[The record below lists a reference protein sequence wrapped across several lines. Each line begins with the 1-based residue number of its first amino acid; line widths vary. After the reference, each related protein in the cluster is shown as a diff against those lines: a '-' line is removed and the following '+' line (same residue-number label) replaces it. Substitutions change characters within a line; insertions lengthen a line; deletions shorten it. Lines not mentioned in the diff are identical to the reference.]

1 MDVKLQAPCRVELV
15 RDLVAF
21 EKLQPEWNEML
32 RRSSN
37 NSVTLTWD
45 WLWNWWAV
53 YHPGRELCVVA
64 VYDGDGLIGA
74 APMLTRQRVD
84 RAYRLVP
91 FRRSELLAS
100 GEPTADAIC
109 SDYIDWIAERG
120 REQEVVQAALGQF
133 LGPLAHEW
141 DELVLPDV
149 PADSATLGQLMRQ
162 STAAGLGHEILAR
175 SPSAF
180 IPLPDSFDEF
190 LGGLGSNL
198 RYQIRRGR
206 RDFDSAGGSYRVV
219 SDPSEL
225 RSSFQALVELHQAR
239 WTQKGQAGAFASAKR
254 REFHD
259 RILPV
264 ALANGWLRLG
274 LLSLNGEPIGG
285 IYNFRYAGRNFFY
298 QSGIRTQSNSHI
310 RPGVLMH
317 SYEIEAAITAGDS
330 EYDFLKRGAS
340 EYKDHWTRV
349 SRDLVCVR
357 VFRQGLRQHALN
369 AGRWAH
375 RNLGTAK
382 RSLTGRTSSS

>member
-1 MDVKLQAPCRVELV
+1 MKLQAPCRVELV
-15 RDLVAF
+15 RDLLGF
-21 EKLQPEWNEML
+21 EKLQPAWNEML
-32 RRSSN
+32 RRSPN

-45 WLWNWWAV
+45 WLSNWWAV

-64 VYDGDGLIGA
+64 VYDGDRLIGA
-74 APMLTRQRVD
+74 APMLTRRRVQ
-84 RAYRLVP
+84 RAYGLVP
-91 FRRSELLAS
+91 FRRGELLAS
-100 GEPTADAIC
+100 GEPPADAIC
-109 SDYIDWIAERG
+109 SDYIDWIAENG
-120 REQEVVQAALGQF
+120 REQEVVQAALSQF

-149 PADSATLGQLMRQ
+149 PADSATLRHLI
-162 STAAGLGHEILAR
+162 SESSAAGLGHEILAR
-175 SPSAF
+175 SPSPF

-206 RDFDSAGGSYRVV
+206 RDFDSAGGSYRLV

-225 RSSFQALVELHQAR
+225 PASFQALVELHQAR
-239 WTQKGQAGAFASAKR
+239 WMEKGQPGAFASAKR

-259 RILPV
+259 RILPI

-298 QSGIRTQSNSHI
+298 QSGIRTHSKSHI

-317 SYEIEAAITAGDS
+317 SYEIEAAIAAGDS

-340 EYKDHWTRV
+340 EYKDQWTRV
-349 SRDLVCVR
+349 SRELVCVR
-357 VFRQGLRQHALN
+357 IFRPGIRQHALN

-375 RNLGTAK
+375 RNLRAAK
-382 RSLTGRTSSS
+382 RGLTERASS

>member
-1 MDVKLQAPCRVELV
+1 MKLQAPCRVELV
-15 RDLVAF
+15 RDLPAF
-21 EKLQPEWNEML
+21 EKLQPEWNELL
-32 RRSSN
+32 RRSPN
-37 NSVTLTWD
+37 NSVTLTWE

-53 YHPGRELCVVA
+53 YHHGRELCVVA
-64 VYDGDGLIGA
+64 VYDGDRLIGA
-74 APMLTRQRVD
+74 APMLTRRRVH

-91 FRRSELLAS
+91 FRRAELLAS

-109 SDYIDWIAERG
+109 SDYIDWIAESG

-149 PADSATLGQLMRQ
+149 PADSATLRHLI
-162 STAAGLGHEILAR
+162 SESAIAGLGHEILAR
-175 SPSAF
+175 SPSPF

-206 RDFDSAGGSYRVV
+206 RDFDSAGGSYRLV
-219 SDPSEL
+219 SDPAEL
-225 RSSFQALVELHQAR
+225 RSSFHALVELHQAR
-239 WTQKGQAGAFASAKR
+239 WTEKGQAGAFASAKR

-259 RILPV
+259 RILPI

-274 LLSLNGEPIGG
+274 LLSLHGEPIGG
-285 IYNFRYAGRNFFY
+285 VYNFRYAGRNLFY
-298 QSGIRTQSNSHI
+298 QSGIRTLSKSHI

-317 SYEIEAAITAGDS
+317 SYEIEAAIAAGDS

-340 EYKDHWTRV
+340 EYKDQWTRV

-357 VFRQGLRQHALN
+357 IFRPGIRGHALT

-375 RNLGTAK
+375 RNLRAAK
-382 RSLTGRTSSS
+382 HGLTERRSS